1 MRPPAD
7 RQKVPKELDEL
18 EEIARLA
25 TRNELEN
32 YERLPPEWEADLTL
46 GIYFDGDERVFELYI
61 AKERPAGG
69 IVISTARVN
78 RKTRSV
84 SVIDSNLSL
93 KK

>member
-1 MRPPAD
+1 MRPPED
-7 RQKVPKELDEL
+7 RQKAPKELDEL

-25 TRNELEN
+25 TRKELES
-32 YERLPPEWEADLTL
+32 YERLPSEWEENLTL
-46 GIYFDGDERVFELYI
+46 GIFFDGDERIFELYV
-61 AKERPAGG
+61 AKERPADG

-84 SVIDSNLSL
+84 TVIVSNLSL